1 MKKIW
6 INQGLFLNKKQEIHI
21 KKIRRK
27 SSFLTK
33 KKFVT

>member
-6 INQGLFLNKKQEIHI
+6 INQAGFLNKKQEIHI

-27 SSFLTK
+27 SSFLAK
-33 KKFVT
+33 KKFVS